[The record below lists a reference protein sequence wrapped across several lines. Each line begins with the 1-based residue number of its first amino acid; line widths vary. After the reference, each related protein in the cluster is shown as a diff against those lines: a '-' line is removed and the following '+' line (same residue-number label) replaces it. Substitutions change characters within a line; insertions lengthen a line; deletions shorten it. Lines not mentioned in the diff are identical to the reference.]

1 LKSLTYSLLFT
12 IYLSGEKTLPL
23 RLTIYAFVPTDST
36 STGVGSTRELI
47 HSLTTLLADERYNL
61 TLVESSSQLLDNIEA
76 HKEKIDCLLVVL
88 HPSLQPTFNQLYE
101 AGILLPVLII
111 GGDNTTTI
119 DTNDSPTCLY
129 HSAELR
135 INLSQ
140 LDGIV
145 SLIDQAIAR
154 FLHLAP
160 NCSFS
165 DRTTIVNQ
173 TSTVENKHSFLLL
186 QQRRLAEKL
195 KEGLGYLGVYYKR
208 NPQIFY
214 RNLVPKEKTELL
226 QELRRYYREIILNYF
241 QQDYPINQAIDEFV
255 NNVFFTDLSVSQIL
269 EIHMEL
275 MDEFSQQL
283 KLEGR
288 SEEILLD
295 YLLALIDILAHL
307 GEMYR
312 RSIPR
317 EDIPYDLLLGID

>member
-1 LKSLTYSLLFT
+1 MVS
-12 IYLSGEKTLPL
+12 
-23 RLTIYAFVPTDST
+23 
-36 STGVGSTRELI
+36 
-47 HSLTTLLADERYNL
+47 
-61 TLVESSSQLLDNIEA
+61 
-76 HKEKIDCLLVVL
+76 

-101 AGILLPVLII
+101 AGILLPVVII
-111 GGDNTTTI
+111 VADKNITAG
-119 DTNDSPTCLY
+119 TNDSPTSLY
-129 HSAELR
+129 HSAELQ
-135 INLSQ
+135 ITVKE
-140 LDGIV
+140 LDSITAV
-145 SLIDQAIAR
+145 IDQAIAR

-165 DRTTIVNQ
+165 ERTTIVNQ
-173 TSTVENKHSFLLL
+173 PNPVANNHSFLLL

-195 KEGLGYLGVYYKR
+195 KERLGYLGVYYKR
-208 NPQIFY
+208 NPQLFY
-214 RNLVPKEKTELL
+214 RNLAPEEKNELL
-226 QELRRYYREIILNYF
+226 RELRRDYREIILNYF
-241 QQDYPINQAIDEFV
+241 QQDYPINQAIDELV

-295 YLLALIDILAHL
+295 YRLALIDILAHL

>member
-1 LKSLTYSLLFT
+1 M
-12 IYLSGEKTLPL
+12 PL
-23 RLTIYAFVPTDST
+23 RLTIYAFVPTDSLL
-36 STGVGSTRELI
+36 TGASSPPELVA
-47 HSLTTLLADERYNL
+47 SLTALLANERYNL
-61 TLVESSSQLLDNIEA
+61 TLVDSSSQLLANIEA

-88 HPSLQPTFNQLYE
+88 HPSLQPTFNRLYE
-101 AGILLPVLII
+101 AGILLPVVII
-111 GGDNTTTI
+111 VGNKHNVNVTEV
-119 DTNDSPTCLY
+119 NDSPTCLY
-129 HSAELR
+129 HSAELQ
-135 INLSQ
+135 IAVTE
-140 LDGIV
+140 LDSITAM
-145 SLIDQAIAR
+145 IDQAIAR

-160 NCSFS
+160 NCAASEP
-165 DRTTIVNQ
+165 TTIVNQ
-173 TSTVENKHSFLLL
+173 PRTVDNNHSFLLL

-195 KEGLGYLGVYYKR
+195 KERLGYLGVYYKR
-208 NPQIFY
+208 NPQLFY
-214 RNLVPKEKTELL
+214 RNLAPAEKTELL

-295 YLLALIDILAHL
+295 YRLALIDILAHL

>member
-1 LKSLTYSLLFT
+1 LPATG
-12 IYLSGEKTLPL
+12 LS
-23 RLTIYAFVPTDST
+23 
-36 STGVGSTRELI
+36 STRDI
-47 HSLTTLLADERYNL
+47 VQSLKTLLAGERYSL
-61 TLVESSSQLLDNIEA
+61 TVLESSGQLLNNIEA

-101 AGILLPVLII
+101 AGILLPVVII
-111 GGDNTTTI
+111 GDHPINTPDN
-119 DTNDSPTCLY
+119 NDSPTCLY

-135 INLSQ
+135 ISLDQ
-140 LDGIV
+140 LDSIS
-145 SLIDQAIAR
+145 SLIEQAIAR

-160 NCSFS
+160 NCSAS
-165 DRTTIVNQ
+165 ERTTIVNQ
-173 TSTVENKHSFLLL
+173 PSTVENNHSFLIL

-195 KEGLGYLGVYYKR
+195 KERLGYLGVYYKR
-208 NPQIFY
+208 NPQLFY
-214 RNLVPKEKTELL
+214 RNLAPAEKTELIA
-226 QELRRYYREIILNYF
+226 ELRRYYREIILNYF

-255 NNVFFTDLSVSQIL
+255 NNVFFSDLSVSQIL

-295 YLLALIDILAHL
+295 YRLALIDILAHL

>member
-1 LKSLTYSLLFT
+1 MVF
-12 IYLSGEKTLPL
+12 
-23 RLTIYAFVPTDST
+23 
-36 STGVGSTRELI
+36 
-47 HSLTTLLADERYNL
+47 
-61 TLVESSSQLLDNIEA
+61 
-76 HKEKIDCLLVVL
+76 

-101 AGILLPVLII
+101 GGILLPVVII
-111 GGDNTTTI
+111 VADKNITAE
-119 DTNDSPTCLY
+119 TNDSPTCLY
-129 HSAELR
+129 HSAELQ
-135 INLSQ
+135 ITVNE
-140 LDGIV
+140 LDSITSV
-145 SLIDQAIAR
+145 IDQAIAR

-173 TSTVENKHSFLLL
+173 PNPVANNHSFLLL

-195 KEGLGYLGVYYKR
+195 KERLGYLGVYYKR
-208 NPQIFY
+208 NPQLFY
-214 RNLVPKEKTELL
+214 RNLAPEEKKELL
-226 QELRRYYREIILNYF
+226 REVRADYREIILNYF
-241 QQDYPINQAIDEFV
+241 LQDYPINQAIDELV

-295 YLLALIDILAHL
+295 YRLALIDILAHL